1 MSLLLSLNTPS
12 PTLFYLWPLA
22 PAGQQHCY
30 GNVVEV
36 LLMIHIL
43 GMAKLLRWMPFLT
56 QPFPLIQAWDWH
68 DGCADSGL
76 WLLMAGFVAF
86 FLASASTISG
96 LLTFLLYILL
106 QK

>member
-12 PTLFYLWPLA
+12 PTLFYLWPFA

-86 FLASASTISG
+86 FK
-96 LLTFLLYILL
+96 L
-106 QK
+106 QLQQFQDY